1 MNCMSTSRI
10 LAASALAILGFAFP
24 AQATVTYHWSN
35 GTTCGNT
42 PTASFSPG
50 GAAFQV
56 SLCASTTTERGCGF
70 TAVLQANL
78 SGESNAFSITA
89 RALGTGY
96 VDPTVNAPSFPIA
109 VTLPALEVDLG
120 ATANP
125 SGPPPAPVSAAPGS
139 DQRLATYTFAPHTS
153 ATNASYILRLSS
165 ASEFSTDQGDVTCAK
180 AANSGAALPVL
191 TLTARPMLIFTSA
204 ATATFTVAAPD
215 TFNVTATGNPNPTYS
230 ASGPL
235 PTGVTLTSA
244 GVLSGTPASGTAGTY
259 PLTITA
265 SNGNASNGSQSF
277 RLVVAKRSQTITFGG
292 IAGQPFNA
300 SPFTITG
307 TSASSGLP
315 ITFASVTT
323 VVCTV
328 SAAVVTFFAGGTCTI
343 TAIQTGNIDFN
354 PAAPVTQSFT
364 ITAHPPAAPITLF
377 STTDVATYGGEVT
390 LLASVIGNGQ
400 TGSVTFSVGTS
411 NGPVVLPGCSAVRLV
426 AGTARCTAP
435 GAFQNQNPRQYLAA
449 YSGDATNAPASA
461 SFAQSVALNT
471 AVLTLAAFPLPPIVS
486 GRTTTL
492 SALVKMI
499 SPAGTVTFFDN
510 GIPVTGCEQ
519 TAVSMLAD
527 ATDSAIVTC
536 TVTLPASPSGIKQ
549 YVATFF
555 YPAGHVSGRVSEQA
569 NIDLRVT
576 AQGPA
581 DYTDMWWAGVSENGW
596 GMSVTQHGP
605 IQFNVI
611 FAYDSLGKSLWYV
624 MPGGSFNA
632 AGTVFSGPLY
642 LPTSSPFSAYDKTQF
657 VIGAPIGSASITYHD
672 SNTATLAFTINGING
687 TKTIQ
692 RQIFAAETTGP
703 NLRTNDLWW
712 ATFAEDGWGMN
723 IAQQGRVLFPVWY
736 TYDATGKATFF
747 TAQNGNWRG
756 TVWSGDVF
764 SHSSSPWLGVAYNP
778 SLFTATIVGT
788 MSLDFS
794 NASSATMT
802 TTVNGITQVRHI
814 ERQPY

>member
-24 AQATVTYHWSN
+24 AEATVIYHWSN
-35 GTTCGNT
+35 GTTCGNA
-42 PTASFSPG
+42 PTAGFSPG
-50 GAAFQV
+50 GAIFQV

-70 TAVLQANL
+70 TAVLQAN
-78 SGESNAFSITA
+78 SAGESNAFSITA

-96 VDPTVNAPSFPIA
+96 VDPAVDSPSFPIA

-139 DQRLATYTFAPHTS
+139 DQRLATYTFAPQAS
-153 ATNASYILRLSS
+153 ATNASYILRLSP
-165 ASEFSTDQGDVTCAK
+165 ASEFSADQGDVSCAK

-204 ATATFTVAAPD
+204 ATATFTVAAAD
-215 TFNVTATGNPNPTYS
+215 SFSIIATGNPGPTYS

-277 RLVVAKRSQTITFGG
+277 RLVVAKRSQSITFGG

-307 TSASSGLP
+307 TSASSGIP
-315 ITFASVTT
+315 ITFASSTA

-328 SAAVVTFFAGGTCTI
+328 SGEVVTFLTGGTCTI
-343 TAIQTGNIDFN
+343 TAIQMGKIDFN

-364 ITAHPPAAPITLF
+364 ITANAPAAAIALS
-377 STTDVATYGGEVT
+377 STATVATYGAEVT
-390 LLASVIGNGQ
+390 LLASLIGNGQ
-400 TGSVTFSVGTS
+400 TGSVTFSVSTS
-411 NGPVVLPGCSAVRLV
+411 NGLVVLPGCSALRLV
-426 AGTARCTAP
+426 AGTARCTVP
-435 GAFQNQNPRQYLAA
+435 GAYQNQNPRQYSAA
-449 YSGDATNAPASA
+449 YSGDANNGAVSTSLL
-461 SFAQSVALNT
+461 QVVAVNS
-471 AVLTLAAFPLPPIVS
+471 AVLTVAAYPLPPIVS

-492 SALVKMI
+492 TALIKMN
-499 SPAGTVTFFDN
+499 SPTGTVTFFDN
-510 GIPVTGCEQ
+510 GVPVTGCAQ
-519 TAVSMLAD
+519 TVVSILPD
-527 ATDSAIVTC
+527 ATDSAVVNC
-536 TVTLPASPSGIKQ
+536 TVTVPASPGGIKQ
-549 YVATFF
+549 YVATYF
-555 YPAGHVSGRVSEQA
+555 YPVGHVSGRVFEQTA
-569 NIDLRVT
+569 FDLGVVAT
-576 AQGPA
+576 GPA
-581 DYTDMWWAGVSENGW
+581 DYTDMWWAGAFENGW

-611 FAYDSLGKSLWYV
+611 FAYDNLGKSLWYV
-624 MPGGSFNA
+624 MPRGSFNA
-632 AGTVFSGPLY
+632 TGTVVTGALY
-642 LPTSSPFSAYDKTQF
+642 LPRSSPFSAYDKAQF
-657 VIGAPIGSASITYHD
+657 VIGVPVGSASITYHD

-687 TKTIQ
+687 VKTIQ
-692 RQIFAAETTGP
+692 RQIFATETTGP

-736 TYDATGKATFF
+736 TYDATGRATFF

-778 SLFTATIVGT
+778 ALFTATIVGT